1 VLCVCVCV
9 LVRERERDLII
20 IQKLIKHLQ
29 VLEKREK
36 GKDCR
41 AVLSSV
47 SPPSDPEAGA
57 GLAFATVRQA
67 DGVVLNAG
75 WQLSCLIMGWK
86 KKIRT
91 HTMCPT
97 HIQK

>member
-1 VLCVCVCV
+1 MYHVVFRVPVRGCQVVSRVKSCVLCVCVCV

-20 IQKLIKHLQ
+20 NQKLIKHLQ

-67 DGVVLNAG
+67 DGALN
-75 WQLSCLIMGWK
+75 
-86 KKIRT
+86 
-91 HTMCPT
+91 
-97 HIQK
+97 